1 MSYLSSS
8 KRLSSQTRL
17 SLRSIGAQKVLSDV
31 FAQTAADAAAVGFIL
46 AHLPRDAGT
55 VFWAQDRL
63 SEKEAGQPYMA
74 GIGPDRSVL
83 RVNVSRP
90 SDVLVA
96 TEEAL
101 RCKGINVVIGEIW
114 GDPPSLDFTATK
126 RLALRAEANGVPC
139 WLIRRAGSPNL
150 SAARNR
156 WRIGSLPSAPHPHDP
171 QAPGDPRWQ
180 VELFR
185 SRYAQPGTWVARYDR
200 AADRLDFSAPLLD
213 AAVATR
219 DGASGQRAAR

>member
-1 MSYLSSS
+1 MSYLSAS

-17 SLRSIGAQKVLSDV
+17 NLRSIGAQKVLSDV
-31 FAQTAADAAAVGFIL
+31 FAQTAADAAAVGFVL

-55 VFWAQDRL
+55 VLWAQDRL

-74 GIGPDRSVL
+74 GIGAERSLL

-96 TEEAL
+96 MEDAL
-101 RCKGINVVIGEIW
+101 RCKGMTAVIGEIW

-156 WRIGSLPSAPHPHDP
+156 WRIGSLPSVAHPHDA

-185 SRYAQPGTWVARYDR
+185 SRYAQPGTWVAQYDR
-200 AADRLDFSAPLLD
+200 ASDRLDFSAPRLD
-213 AAVATR
+213 GAVAAR
-219 DGASGQRAAR
+219 DGADRQRTP

>member
-17 SLRSIGAQKVLSDV
+17 SLRNIGAQKVLSDV
-31 FAQTAADAAAVGFIL
+31 FAQTAADAAAVGFVL

-55 VFWAQDRL
+55 VLWAQDRL

-74 GIGPDRSVL
+74 GIGPERQVL

-96 TEEAL
+96 LEDAL
-101 RCKGINVVIGEIW
+101 RCKGMTAVIGEIW

-139 WLIRRAGSPNL
+139 WLIRRAGSANL

-156 WRIGSLPSAPHPHDP
+156 WRIGSLPSTAHPHD
-171 QAPGDPRWQ
+171 ALSPGDPRWRA
-180 VELFR
+180 ELFR
-185 SRYAQPGTWVARYDR
+185 SRYTQPGTWVVRYDR
-200 AADRLDFSAPLLD
+200 ASDRLDFSAPHVD
-213 AAVATR
+213 GAVAAR
-219 DGASGQRAAR
+219 DGADGQRAAR

>member
-1 MSYLSSS
+1 MSYLSAS

-17 SLRSIGAQKVLSDV
+17 NLRSIGAQKVLSDV
-31 FAQTAADAAAVGFIL
+31 FAQTAADAAAVGFVL
-46 AHLPRDAGT
+46 AHLPRDTGT
-55 VFWAQDRL
+55 VLWAQDRL

-74 GIGPDRSVL
+74 GIGAERSLL

-96 TEEAL
+96 MEDAL
-101 RCKGINVVIGEIW
+101 RCKGMTAVIGEIW

-156 WRIGSLPSAPHPHDP
+156 WRIGSLPSVAHPHDA

-185 SRYAQPGTWVARYDR
+185 SRYAQPGTWVAQYDR
-200 AADRLDFSAPLLD
+200 ASDRLDFSAPRLD
-213 AAVATR
+213 GAVAAR
-219 DGASGQRAAR
+219 DGADRQRTP